1 MPPEVLKGCRTRRLR
16 KVSGGMGLQQLL
28 TAFSTVACA
37 VAFLIVLRR
46 LLRRRSASAT
56 DWPPGPGKLPIIG
69 NLHQLARG
77 GNLMHH
83 TLAEL
88 ARLHGPAMTIW
99 IGSRQPMIVVS
110 NAELAWEVLVSK
122 SSDYASRI
130 ILPTVKAIFGDF
142 STITTS
148 NAGSSWN
155 ALKRGLQNGP
165 LGPSIVSAQTEQH
178 EKDLLTMIGRMKQ
191 QAAETKD
198 HVIQPLSNIRRATI
212 RLLSHVCFG
221 ARVESELFVESLDE
235 ILEATIKI
243 TSYGS
248 LAEAFPFA
256 SFLPSVH
263 RRRRMTLD
271 LKSQIAQVFLP
282 YLQQSPPTHSF
293 LHVLRSQHLPED
305 VIISNIYEMFLLG
318 VDSTASTIV
327 WALAFLI
334 HHQNV
339 QEKVYKEIVNQ
350 SGGSLM
356 VKMEDVGK
364 LHYLQAVVKETM
376 RMKPIAPMAVPHS
389 AAKDTKLKGRRV
401 GKGTRVTVNI
411 HALHYDPEVWE
422 HPDSFKP
429 ERFLT
434 RSNDGDGGK
443 QQSVEQ
449 WFIPFGA
456 GLRTCAGM
464 ELGKLQVA
472 LALGNLVRA
481 FKWSPEIDG
490 DLPDLSEQMLIILT
504 MKNPLR
510 AKIEPRD

>member
-1 MPPEVLKGCRTRRLR
+1 
-16 KVSGGMGLQQLL
+16 MGLQQLL
-28 TAFSTVACA
+28 SAFITVACV
-37 VAFLIVLRR
+37 VAFLIVLGR
-46 LLRRRSASAT
+46 LLRTSASAT

-99 IGSRQPMIVVS
+99 IGSRTPMIVVS

-122 SSDYASRI
+122 SSDYASRTI
-130 ILPTVKAIFGDF
+130 SPTVKAIFGGF
-142 STITTS
+142 STISTS
-148 NAGSSWN
+148 DAGSSWN

-165 LGPSIVSAQTEQH
+165 LGPSIVSAQSEQH

-221 ARVESELFVESLDE
+221 ARVESESFVESLDE

-248 LAEAFPFA
+248 LAEAFPFV

-263 RRRRMTLD
+263 RLRRMILD
-271 LKSQIAQVFLP
+271 LKSQIIQVLRP

-305 VIISNIYEMFLLG
+305 VIISNIYEVFLLG

-350 SGGSLM
+350 SGGGGQM

-364 LHYLQAVVKETM
+364 LQYLQAVVKETM
-376 RMKPIAPMAVPHS
+376 RMKPIAPMAVPHG

-401 GKGTRVTVNI
+401 GKGTRVMVNI

-490 DLPDLSEQMLIILT
+490 DLPDLSEQMRIILM

-510 AKIEPRD
+510 AKIATRDVV